1 MSDCHPETTGDVRA
15 LLTSHGLAPNKRFG
29 QNFLIEP
36 PILDRLI
43 RLADLQPDDLVLE
56 VGTGTGNLTRRLARA
71 TRFVVTVEID
81 RGLHSLAQDLL
92 DHPENVRF
100 VHGDILDG
108 KSALNQE
115 VAEKVD
121 TILVDPN
128 VENLKVVA
136 NLPYNISTPFLSN
149 LLLRF
154 GSPRRMVLT
163 VQKELAENLTAEP
176 GSKTYSPLTVLLR
189 HLCDISIDRVLP
201 GTVFWPRPDVE
212 SAIVVLNSNGEPSE
226 PALRAHAL
234 TQYLFSER
242 RKAIRGLIRK
252 LPPAM
257 GGPLS
262 SESVDQIL
270 EAAEVTGT
278 ERAEALE
285 GATFVALNRAIASCA
300 EMD

>member
-1 MSDCHPETTGDVRA
+1 MSEGHPETTSDVRA
-15 LLTSHGLAPNKRFG
+15 LLTSHGLVPNKRYG

-43 RLADLQPDDLVLE
+43 RLADLQSHDLVLE
-56 VGTGTGNLTRRLARA
+56 VGTGTGNLTRRLAREA
-71 TRFVVTVEID
+71 RFVVTVEID

-100 VHGDILDG
+100 VHGDVLDG
-108 KSALNQE
+108 KSALNAE
-115 VAEKVD
+115 VVEKLD
-121 TILVDPN
+121 TVLVDPS
-128 VENLKVVA
+128 VVDMKVVA
-136 NLPYNISTPFLSN
+136 NLPYNISTPFVSN

-154 GSPRRMVLT
+154 GAPKRMVLT

-176 GSKTYSPLTVLLR
+176 STKAYSPLSVLLR
-189 HLCDISIDRVLP
+189 HLCDISVDRVLP

-212 SAIVVLNSNGEPSE
+212 SAIVVLNSKGESSE

-262 SESVDQIL
+262 TESVDQIL
-270 EAAEVTGT
+270 EEAYVTGN